1 MWLRKLFALVT
12 LAQLVLSD
20 RVRRLRESG
29 DRGSETTEKVMWIAL
44 LVTLVLTVYGI
55 FRSKILGKINGI
67 SL

>member
-12 LAQLVLSD
+12 LAQLVLTD

>member
-12 LAQLVLSD
+12 LAQLVVTD